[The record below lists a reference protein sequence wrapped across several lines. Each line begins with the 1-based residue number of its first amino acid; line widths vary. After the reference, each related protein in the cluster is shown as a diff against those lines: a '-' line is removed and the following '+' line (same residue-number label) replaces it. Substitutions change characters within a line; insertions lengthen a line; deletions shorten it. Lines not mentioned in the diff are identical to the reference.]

1 MSRKH
6 ELGEDV
12 DDFLMSLPKKISN
25 QIFNITNEED
35 LVIMNSL
42 TIVIACKK
50 VDEKMILV
58 RSSVVRG
65 NPPPLLRGLDSSM
78 AQSK

>member
-1 MSRKH
+1 
-6 ELGEDV
+6 
-12 DDFLMSLPKKISN
+12 
-25 QIFNITNEED
+25 
-35 LVIMNSL
+35 MNSL

-78 AQSK
+78 AQSKWEQPLPTSTVHIQHSKQRDGTKKMYSASGYP